1 MGRPLKERAEKV
13 SKRIMVNL
21 VEADY
26 NRLMKSY
33 DPSIYPSKASFFR
46 ARMVEQEV
54 TVRTRNSSLDEL
66 VPVLVEHNEAL
77 RRTGVNLNQLVH
89 HLNTYK
95 APALQKEVLQL
106 LLLVKETA
114 QIQEKSRTVLH
125 QINEKWSQK

>member
-1 MGRPLKERAEKV
+1 MGRPLKAKAEKV
-13 SKRIMVNL
+13 TKRIMVNL

-26 NRLMKSY
+26 RRLMQSF
-33 DPSIYPSKASFFR
+33 DESLYPSKAAYFR
-46 ARMVEQEV
+46 ARMVNQEV
-54 TVRTRNSSLDEL
+54 SVRTRNSSLDDL
-66 VPVLVEHNEAL
+66 VPPLVEHNEEL

-106 LLLVKETA
+106 LIAIRKLAK
-114 QIQEKSRTVLH
+114 IQQESQLILH